1 MNRLTTRSRWLLLAT
16 LAGALVVWLL
26 FAEEIRGHW
35 DDVANLP
42 TRVATR
48 WVPPDPSQERQLK
61 RRERLAVESLAGRLD
76 GQIVWS
82 SNRSGNHELYL
93 LDVASA
99 TVRQLTD
106 DPHVDFS
113 SRFSPDGEWI
123 VFARSQREWVSF
135 RETDAWDLWVMRS
148 DGTEARRVVE
158 GGYHPT
164 WGPRGES
171 IVFQRGVQVLQLD
184 LASGESRVIFD
195 GDQSFPGHAIGDAAL
210 HPGGE
215 LLTLSVLRHGA
226 VVGRPGGSE
235 WRRLTSSQVCQ
246 TRWLPGTRDIL
257 WIDPEGHGGT
267 RVVRA
272 SSSGEGE
279 TVLMDLPG
287 ERSHEY
293 FPNISEDGRWLVWGA
308 AAEGH
313 EHDRAD
319 YEIYLW
325 EVGTPW
331 EDAIRLTHYTGNDQ
345 WPDVHVSRR

>member
-1 MNRLTTRSRWLLLAT
+1 MSRFTRRLRWLVLAT
-16 LAGALVVWLL
+16 LAGAFVVWAL
-26 FAEEIRGHW
+26 FADEIRDRW

-61 RRERLAVESLAGRLD
+61 RRERLAVEELQGRLD
-76 GQIVWS
+76 GRIVWS

-93 LDVASA
+93 LDVPSG

-135 RETDAWDLWVMRS
+135 RETESWDLWLMRA
-148 DGTEARRVVE
+148 DGSEARRIVR

-164 WGPRGES
+164 WGPGGES
-171 IVFQRGVQVLQLD
+171 VVFQRGVQVLELE
-184 LASGESRVIFD
+184 LESDETRVLFD
-195 GDQSFPGHAIGDAAL
+195 GDEAFPGHAIGDAAL
-210 HPGGE
+210 HPDGE

-226 VVGRPGGSE
+226 VVGRPGGDS
-235 WRRLTSSQVCQ
+235 WRRLTDKQVCQ
-246 TRWLPGTRDIL
+246 TRWMPGSRDIV
-257 WIDPEGHGGT
+257 WMDPKGNGGT

-272 SSSGEGE
+272 AASGDGE
-279 TVLMDLPG
+279 SVLMDLPG

-293 FPNISEDGRWLVWGA
+293 FPNLSEDGRWLVWGA
-308 AAEGH
+308 SVEGH

-319 YEIYLW
+319 YEIYVW

-331 EDAIRLTHYTGNDQ
+331 EDAVRLTWYTGNDQ
-345 WPDVHVSRR
+345 WPDIHVNRR